1 MGFEFGAVVVG
12 GISIVTIIVTKL
24 KCYAKKNGSCN
35 YGCGYLDKPLIE
47 EEYEVKTLDLNGV
60 SVMYTIAKHHYPE
73 HSHLGQEET
82 EDDEED

>member
-1 MGFEFGAVVVG
+1 MGFELGAVVVG
-12 GISIVTIIVTKL
+12 GISILTIIVTKL

-60 SVMYTIAKHHYPE
+60 SVMYSIAKHHVPHHE
-73 HSHLGQEET
+73 EET
-82 EDDEED
+82 VETEED